1 MCELDSPVAAV
12 LLAATAPPPRVSDV
26 LLPRAGHL
34 IDGGNGQHVDIH
46 HDNWREVR
54 CISERMRER
63 KLVVE

>member
-1 MCELDSPVAAV
+1 VAAV
-12 LLAATAPPPRVSDV
+12 LLAATAPPPPVSDV

-34 IDGGNGQHVDIH
+34 IDGGNGRQVDTH

-54 CISERMRER
+54 CISEPMRER